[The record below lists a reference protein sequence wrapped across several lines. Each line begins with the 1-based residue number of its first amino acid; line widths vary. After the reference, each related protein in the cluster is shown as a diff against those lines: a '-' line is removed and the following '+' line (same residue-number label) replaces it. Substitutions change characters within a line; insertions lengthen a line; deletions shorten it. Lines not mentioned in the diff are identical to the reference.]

1 MIRISLRG
9 VCASLLTTL
18 AGLPLA
24 ADVVC
29 IGTATVTARKT
40 IEQCRSDAATDV
52 IAAKDTARAFVVI
65 KPEGAAYILGDI
77 PPHAVSWS
85 AVQKEATAP
94 VIVAVTAAET
104 IQSQCVLS
112 LDPHSE
118 NAEEAGRTPKW
129 SIDLPPPAAG
139 ERRLMLPAGRYRVA
153 VDCKGFVPAETTVN
167 AEAKPQPAR
176 VHLAMIAVPRVSGRI
191 VAPEPTVALIHDH
204 DGRLLG
210 QTDADGTFAL
220 PILPKE
226 WPRSLSLSA
235 PGLGTVVAR
244 IPPKAVTVELPVI
257 ELQKAGRVRISGA
270 PEILRQIESV
280 EVLDMRDR
288 LNKKPY
294 LNVRKET
301 LRAKDYVIADLQP
314 GPYLV
319 VLAGSE
325 PLERFGQTVDVV
337 AGETATVHADWTA
350 EEVEVRT
357 FLGDDVLGDAKLY
370 VRSVEYHWNARF
382 TTSAE
387 GVRKVRLWQPGAFLF
402 LLSGAGDVDYAVE
415 VQLNGTPV
423 EIRVPKRTIEG
434 KVVDAAT
441 GEPLAGLR
449 LSLQVPRGGRTLT
462 SGADGTFRIVGAK
475 PGRYRLSGGGE
486 RGLSYEAIQF
496 EVTEQMSNR
505 QVRLEL
511 RRQPELEL
519 ELVTAHGTPAS
530 GAAVIELAG
539 NSVVSVREADE
550 AGRVRMSR
558 AGAPTRSM
566 VVLTPDGG
574 LHAQSLTL
582 DANQSAVRVA
592 IPPLT
597 SAISIRLESSGDE
610 KPIAGV
616 SLAMRL
622 NGVWFP
628 DDAMHLIAQRAG
640 LLLKSGPDGR
650 IRLPRVPSGTYEFWP
665 VRSRSDILAFVTG
678 QMGAA
683 PIVLVAKP
691 GENVATLTFARV
703 APPPKAP

>member
-1 MIRISLRG
+1 MRLSLRG
-9 VCASLLTTL
+9 LCASLLTTL

-29 IGTATVTARKT
+29 IGTATVTARKNV
-40 IEQCRSDAATDV
+40 EQCRSDAATDV

-65 KPEGAAYILGDI
+65 KPEGAAFIVGDI

-94 VIVAVTAAET
+94 VIVAITAADA
-104 IQSQCVLS
+104 ISSQCVLS

-118 NAEEAGRTPKW
+118 NGEAAGRTPKW
-129 SIDLPPPAAG
+129 SIELPAPAAG
-139 ERRLMLPAGRYRVA
+139 ERRMMLPAGRYKVA
-153 VDCKGFVPAETTVN
+153 VDCKGFVPVETTVN

-176 VHLAMIAVPRVSGRI
+176 LHLAMIAVPRVSGRI
-191 VAPEPTVALIHDH
+191 VAPEPTVALIHDQ

-210 QTDADGTFAL
+210 QTDADGTFQL
-220 PILPKE
+220 SILPKE
-226 WPRSLSLSA
+226 WPRSLSVSA

-257 ELQKAGRVRISGA
+257 ELQKAGRVSISGA

-288 LNKKPY
+288 LNRKPY

-301 LRAKDYVIADLQP
+301 LREKEYVIADLRP

-325 PLERFGQTVDVV
+325 PLERFGQSVEVV

-350 EEVEVRT
+350 EDVEVRT
-357 FLGDDVLGDAKLY
+357 FLGDEPLGDARVFVQSEKF
-370 VRSVEYHWNARF
+370 HWNATF

-387 GVRKVRLWQPGAFLF
+387 GVRNVRLWQPGNCGYWV
-402 LLSGAGDVDYAVE
+402 SRGEDVSYGGE
-415 VQLNGTPV
+415 VQLGGMPV
-423 EIRVPKRTIEG
+423 ELRVPKRTIEG

-441 GEPLAGLR
+441 DEPLAGVR
-449 LSLQVPRGGRTLT
+449 LALEFPRGGMTLT
-462 SGADGTFRIVGAK
+462 SGADGTFRLVGAK

-486 RGLSYEAIQF
+486 RGLSYESIQF

-505 QVRLEL
+505 QIRLEL

-519 ELVTAHGTPAS
+519 ELVTAHGAPAS
-530 GAAVIELAG
+530 GAAVMELAG
-539 NSVVSVREADE
+539 NSVATYREADE
-550 AGRVRMSR
+550 AGRVRVPR
-558 AGAPTRSM
+558 AGASPRSI

-574 LHAQSLTL
+574 LHAQLLTV
-582 DANQSAVRVA
+582 DPKQSPVRVA

-610 KPIAGV
+610 KPITGV
-616 SLAMRL
+616 SLAMRI
-622 NGVWFP
+622 NGVLFP
-628 DDAMHLIAQRAG
+628 EDAMHVIARAG
-640 LLLKSGPDGR
+640 LLMKSGPDGR
-650 IRLPRVPSGTYEFWP
+650 IRLPRVAAGTYEFWP
-665 VRSRSDILAFVTG
+665 VRSRSDILAFLSG
-678 QMGAA
+678 QMDAA
-683 PIVLVAKP
+683 PPIVLVAKP
-691 GENVATLTFARV
+691 GENVATLTFARI
-703 APPPKAP
+703 APPAKTP